1 MEFFNN
7 AKAIRLR
14 SHLNK
19 YLVAT
24 DDEETV
30 RQSRTGSS
38 RQARWAVEFVPDK
51 ANVIRLK
58 GCYGRYLT
66 ASDEAFLLG
75 WTGRKVVQT
84 LPTSKMDPSTEWEPI
99 KEGFHVKLRA
109 KGGKFLRANGGT
121 PPWKNSIT
129 HDVPQRT
136 ATQDWV
142 LWSVDIVD
150 ITHSESP
157 ANYISRASSFSSQPD
172 DFTCSDTGSPSMG
185 SFPGSPVAFH
195 GRSRLASSRQI
206 PAHQE
211 DGDERSKSQ
220 MDHVD
225 KPSEKTNFTTSKAR
239 EKTFDATWKIP
250 VEQEV
255 DNGRSKP
262 EMHHV
267 DTASDQTNFN
277 PWKPSEQISKP
288 VRKITPDHEAGYG
301 RSKSQIDNADKPSDQ
316 TNFSPP
322 NPRDQTHDLNSS
334 PKAPDVVPSTIPT
347 AVSYPTVKTTASM
360 AKQLSTQ
367 MEDKLNSVFS
377 ELESIVSDVGSS
389 PTSFSEPRM
398 EDEALEMSAVPSRE
412 EIRQALVA
420 LKECLLLEFSQL
432 KQARVRAKLILALST
447 LSIAEGS
454 LSQEQMDATHYFLS
468 NFNVLMMKFDR
479 AERQSA
485 ECNNFFRDKNR
496 AYDELR
502 EINESNLELKA
513 RIDQLNEEEEEL
525 LRRIEEIRGMK
536 TKLANKRI
544 ELGEES
550 KSALSKWN
558 EFGSLEPA
566 ALSRQRKFE
575 KRRHEIL
582 EDWSNLKALF
592 D

>member
-19 YLVAT
+19 YLVAA

-30 RQSRTGSS
+30 WQSRTGSS
-38 RQARWAVEFVPDK
+38 RQARWAVEFVQDK

-66 ASDEAFLLG
+66 ASDEVFLLG
-75 WTGRKVVQT
+75 WTGR
-84 LPTSKMDPSTEWEPI
+84 
-99 KEGFHVKLRA
+99 KLRA

-129 HDVPQRT
+129 HDIPQRT

-172 DFTCSDTGSPSMG
+172 DFNCSDAGSPMG
-185 SFPGSPVAFH
+185 SVPGSPVAFH

-206 PAHQE
+206 PAHQ
-211 DGDERSKSQ
+211 DDDDERSQSQ

-225 KPSEKTNFTTSKAR
+225 KPSEKTKFTASKPR
-239 EKTFDATWKIP
+239 EKTFDA
-250 VEQEV
+250 
-255 DNGRSKP
+255 
-262 EMHHV
+262 
-267 DTASDQTNFN
+267 A
-277 PWKPSEQISKP
+277 
-288 VRKITPDHEAGYG
+288 RKITPDHEAGYG
-301 RSKSQIDNADKPSDQ
+301 RSKSQMDNADKPSDQ

-347 AVSYPTVKTTASM
+347 AVSYPTVKTTASI
-360 AKQLSTQ
+360 AKQSSTQ

-412 EIRQALVA
+412 EIRQAQVA

-432 KQARVRAKLILALST
+432 KQARVRAKFILALST

-479 AERQSA
+479 AERQLA
-485 ECNNFFRDKNR
+485 ECNNFLRDKNR

-502 EINESNLELKA
+502 VINESNLELKA

-536 TKLANKRI
+536 TKLANKRM

-566 ALSRQRKFE
+566 ALSRQKKFE
-575 KRRHEIL
+575 KRRREIL